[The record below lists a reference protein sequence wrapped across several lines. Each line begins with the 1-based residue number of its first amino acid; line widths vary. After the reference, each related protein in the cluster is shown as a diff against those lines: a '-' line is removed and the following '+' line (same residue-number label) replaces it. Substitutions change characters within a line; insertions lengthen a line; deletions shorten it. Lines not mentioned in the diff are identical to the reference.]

1 MEVSAT
7 TKGSNADKTWETS
20 AFFSTPTATILRLSP
35 NDNRDKF
42 PSLLC
47 HPAFPNSGEEVE
59 HATATNAPPL
69 KFREQKG
76 IFFTALRRIL
86 GLGLN
91 REGLRDSDRDLDGI
105 TDISGDKY
113 GF

>member
-20 AFFSTPTATILRLSP
+20 AFFSTPTAIFLRLSP
-35 NDNRDKF
+35 NNSKDKF
-42 PSLLC
+42 PSL
-47 HPAFPNSGEEVE
+47 PTFPNSGEEVE
-59 HATATNAPPL
+59 HATATNAPPR

-76 IFFTALRRIL
+76 LIFTALRRIL

>member
-35 NDNRDKF
+35 NNSKDKF
-42 PSLLC
+42 PSLL
-47 HPAFPNSGEEVE
+47 PNSGEEVE
-59 HATATNAPPL
+59 HATATNAPPR

-76 IFFTALRRIL
+76 LFFRAVRRIL

-113 GF
+113 GY